1 MELEAVRHEQQINQ
15 ERHATFE
22 MDGIGAHDVAFRSAE
37 YEAADGSSRV
47 EALAGNFPVAKAHCT
62 DKCGDVTI
70 PFPFGIGA
78 GCFLDDW
85 YEVVCQQGRNGT
97 VVPWL
102 KKIRLEVSNIS
113 LPDERERTDGLI
125 NVSFPI
131 TYSSPNCID
140 MVEEGPI
147 APTSLVGSSFIFS
160 QTLNMFT
167 AIGCHVIAL
176 MSNTKSTIVGCKSKC
191 RNGNSTSRFSDCSGV
206 DCCQNTIPSNLQAL
220 DINFQNIDA
229 SSIYDSGCSYAFLG
243 DRYWFIPNA
252 TDLYSLSTREY
263 VPALLEWGIPNNTN
277 IGIDLNPIYGVYNCT
292 WLSSD
297 AYGYNELLY
306 LQCYC
311 SSGFSGNPYLVDG
324 CQDIN
329 ECEDPRL
336 NSCPWRCV
344 NMPGHYSCPDGNRI
358 AKLAMIDELLGVNGR
373 KLLS

>member
-1 MELEAVRHEQQINQ
+1 M
-15 ERHATFE
+15 
-22 MDGIGAHDVAFRSAE
+22 GIVQLTLLVLLLL
-37 YEAADGSSRV
+37 GSSRV

-167 AIGCHVIAL
+167 AIGCHMRTGTTNCFIYNAIAPPASVVIL
-176 MSNTKSTIVGCKSKC
+176 ISSMDVKTLTNVKIQGSTAV
-191 RNGNSTSRFSDCSGV
+191 
-206 DCCQNTIPSNLQAL
+206 
-220 DINFQNIDA
+220 
-229 SSIYDSGCSYAFLG
+229 LG
-243 DRYWFIPNA
+243 DA
-252 TDLYSLSTREY
+252 
-263 VPALLEWGIPNNTN
+263 
-277 IGIDLNPIYGVYNCT
+277 
-292 WLSSD
+292 
-297 AYGYNELLY
+297 
-306 LQCYC
+306 
-311 SSGFSGNPYLVDG
+311 
-324 CQDIN
+324 
-329 ECEDPRL
+329 
-336 NSCPWRCV
+336 
-344 NMPGHYSCPDGNRI
+344 
-358 AKLAMIDELLGVNGR
+358 
-373 KLLS
+373 